1 MRLGFLLVFLGWS
14 LHANDVRLTSLREG
28 ETLSALR
35 NEIAI
40 NLKAH
45 ARGQCPKAPLR
56 FVKYALKKDDNFFRV
71 VTSAHQ
77 DPDTLA
83 SLNRL
88 VSHAEIGPGD
98 TLLIPNARGLFTE
111 SGGPGA
117 IYVKELDLYFFP
129 GRKFHPEE
137 RKLFRGDDFVYP
149 LKTFILTSG
158 YGSRVDPLSS
168 KQTFHGG
175 LDLAAPEG
183 TAVNA
188 SRSGTVKF
196 VGNLGGYGTLVVI
209 DHGHGYKTLYG
220 HLKSFSVKVNDRVR
234 AGEEIGKVGSTGR
247 STGPHLHFEMRKDG
261 KVARPRMVHGVES

>member
-1 MRLGFLLVFLGWS
+1 MALFLGFSVQ
-14 LHANDVRLTSLREG
+14 ANEVRLISLRVG
-28 ETLSALR
+28 EPLSQLR
-35 NEIAI
+35 TEIAS

-45 ARGQCPKAPLR
+45 ARGGGLATPLR
-56 FVKYALKKDDNFFRV
+56 FVRYSLTKNDNFFRV

-88 VSHAEIGPGD
+88 ISAAEIGPGD
-98 TLLIPNARGLFTE
+98 SILIPNARGLFTE
-111 SGGPGA
+111 SEGPGA
-117 IYVKELDLYFFP
+117 IFISELGLYFYP

-149 LKTFILTSG
+149 LKNFILTSG
-158 YGSRVDPLSS
+158 FGSRVDPLSS

-183 TAVNA
+183 TSVNA
-188 SRSGTVKF
+188 SRSGIIKF
-196 VGNLGGYGTLVVI
+196 AGTLGGYGTLVVI

-220 HLKSFSVKVNDRVR
+220 HLKSFSIKLNDRVK

-261 KVARPRMVHGVES
+261 KVERPRLVHGVES